1 MKKALR
7 ETQTCALAVVRR
19 SQKCSTS
26 VPILDFLGLTVLDLG
41 PTYATDRR
49 QTSDAHH
56 RLNALYPRGGAKIN
70 RFTVKKERNRSLLTP
85 FNSNDNNDNDKRLGL
100 TAKADQPDHKNTVH

>member
-1 MKKALR
+1 MKKSAQRDANVRAGCSKTEPKMFYLCANFRLPRHLCSRLR
-7 ETQTCALAVVRR
+7 PDVR
-19 SQKCSTS
+19 
-26 VPILDFLGLTVLDLG
+26 D
-41 PTYATDRR
+41 R

-70 RFTVKKERNRSLLTP
+70 RYCKKERYRSLLTP